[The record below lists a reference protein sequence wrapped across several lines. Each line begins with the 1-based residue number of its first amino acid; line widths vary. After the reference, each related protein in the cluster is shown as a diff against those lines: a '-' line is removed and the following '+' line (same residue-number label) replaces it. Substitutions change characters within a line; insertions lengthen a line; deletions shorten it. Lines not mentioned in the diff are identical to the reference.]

1 MDEDLAIVAENTR
14 KEQVKKFL
22 IKQRKKI
29 FLGLGLI
36 LIVIF
41 SIFFYLDNIKKERI
55 NIANK
60 FIQASLNYD
69 EKKEDFYLKEFN
81 EIIDTHDSTY
91 SILALFFVVDNK
103 ISESNEKINSL
114 FDKVINEV
122 KLEEEIKNL
131 VIYKKAL
138 FNADIKSENEMLEML
153 KPLTNSK
160 SFWKPHALLL
170 LGDYFLSKREKQKA
184 KDFYSQILKLEIN
197 NNNIYNQTLIRIQ
210 KNYGE

>member
-122 KLEEEIKNL
+122 KL
-131 VIYKKAL
+131 
-138 FNADIKSENEMLEML
+138 
-153 KPLTNSK
+153 
-160 SFWKPHALLL
+160 
-170 LGDYFLSKREKQKA
+170 
-184 KDFYSQILKLEIN
+184 
-197 NNNIYNQTLIRIQ
+197 
-210 KNYGE
+210 

>member
-1 MDEDLAIVAENTR
+1 M
-14 KEQVKKFL
+14 
-22 IKQRKKI
+22 
-29 FLGLGLI
+29 
-36 LIVIF
+36 
-41 SIFFYLDNIKKERI
+41 
-55 NIANK
+55 
-60 FIQASLNYD
+60 
-69 EKKEDFYLKEFN
+69 
-81 EIIDTHDSTY
+81 
-91 SILALFFVVDNK
+91 
-103 ISESNEKINSL
+103 
-114 FDKVINEV
+114 
-122 KLEEEIKNL
+122 

-160 SFWKPHALLL
+160 SFWKPQALLL

>member
-170 LGDYFLSKREKQKA
+170 LVDYFLSKR
-184 KDFYSQILKLEIN
+184 
-197 NNNIYNQTLIRIQ
+197 
-210 KNYGE
+210 

>member
-14 KEQVKKFL
+14 KERVKKFL

>member
-170 LGDYFLSKREKQKA
+170 LGDYFLSKGEKQKA